1 MQKRAKQL
9 TVALAIILD
18 AAPIGVRLRGVG
30 RRCSWEDATMA
41 VRFQVEIK
49 FEDSRWI
56 RIGDT
61 YASERA
67 ANNAF
72 VRGGLSVMAEMP
84 AAWRV
89 VEVRS

>member
-1 MQKRAKQL
+1 
-9 TVALAIILD
+9 
-18 AAPIGVRLRGVG
+18 
-30 RRCSWEDATMA
+30 MA

-49 FEDSRWI
+49 FQDSRWI

-67 ANNAF
+67 AHNAF
-72 VRGGLSVMAEMP
+72 VHGGLSVMAEMP
-84 AAWRV
+84 ASWRV